1 MQKTSPFRSRKYI
14 LTIVQLSITIL
25 LPVCYK
31 LLDIPNDI
39 TMVCLTASA
48 GLTAAYL
55 GANSFS
61 KKKDDA
67 S

>member
-1 MQKTSPFRSRKYI
+1 MQKSPFKSRKYI
-14 LTIVQLSITIL
+14 LTCIQLGITIL

-31 LLDIPNDI
+31 LLEIPNDI

-55 GANSFS
+55 GSNALMS
-61 KKKDDA
+61 KKNEP
-67 S
+67 